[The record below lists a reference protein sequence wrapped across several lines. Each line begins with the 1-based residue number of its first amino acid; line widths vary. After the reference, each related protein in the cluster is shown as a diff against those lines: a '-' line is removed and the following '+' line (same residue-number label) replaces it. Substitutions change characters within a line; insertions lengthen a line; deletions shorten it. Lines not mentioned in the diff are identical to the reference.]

1 VYAWYYK
8 GTDFTSFDNVTR
20 RFSISNLRNCSDLA
34 EHIVGLHRICRF
46 ILLLST
52 SGINTYLAAL
62 PRLGQGSPT
71 VYSMTRQPQD

>member
-1 VYAWYYK
+1 MYAWYYK

-34 EHIVGLHRICRF
+34 ERIVGLHRICKF

-52 SGINTYLAAL
+52 STYLGAL
-62 PRLGQGSPT
+62 PRLGQGNPT